1 MQAKIPQHRT
11 INNKEPNDVMNI
23 IVMMKIFKHYDG
35 DDEDNHDDEDHDD
48 DDEDKIRKKTQ

>member
-1 MQAKIPQHRT
+1 
-11 INNKEPNDVMNI
+11 MNI

-35 DDEDNHDDEDHDD
+35 DDEDNHDD